1 MSIEL
6 STVLKAVSSIPS
18 IANIIRSLA
27 LEIRIGPLGKG
38 NIKELNNRIKEIK
51 SNMKEFGILGNS
63 IKDYIDILGLA
74 TDLNNRVDN
83 LLKSTIPIIT
93 KTGVSNELLKREY
106 DNMHFEFDKH
116 LEKFFIVER
125 NIDQIDVGKI
135 TESVKN
141 INNCLIQ
148 GAEVIDEYDKLEK
161 LLKDVS
167 NQLNNISG
175 ISTTKINEI
184 TKHLI
189 AYPLQLIE

>member
-18 IANIIRSLA
+18 IVNIVKNMASGINV
-27 LEIRIGPLGKG
+27 GFLGKG
-38 NIKELNNRIKEIK
+38 DIKELNNKIELIK
-51 SNMKEFGILGNS
+51 SSMKQFGILGNS

-83 LLKSTIPIIT
+83 MLKSTIPIIT
-93 KTGVSNELLKREY
+93 KTEVSNEILRREY
-106 DNMHFEFDKH
+106 DTMTFEFDRH

-125 NIDQIDVGKI
+125 NIDQIDEGKI
-135 TESVKN
+135 RESIKN
-141 INNCLIQ
+141 INNYLIQ
-148 GAEVIDEYDKLEK
+148 GSTVTDEYEKLEK

-189 AYPLQLIE
+189 AYPLQLI